1 MQKLILPMKVHI
13 EILPHNNKADT
24 DLAIMHIYIDCKKEL
39 IYTAAEL
46 VNGYA
51 DIQESV
57 YAVMWSFYLDQGIIL
72 AYCPRI
78 LLEDKKQCQEESEKI
93 RAILAAHLK

>member
-24 DLAIMHIYIDCKKEL
+24 DLAIM
-39 IYTAAEL
+39 
-46 VNGYA
+46 
-51 DIQESV
+51 
-57 YAVMWSFYLDQGIIL
+57 WSFYLEQGIIL

-93 RAILAAHLK
+93 RSTLALHLK